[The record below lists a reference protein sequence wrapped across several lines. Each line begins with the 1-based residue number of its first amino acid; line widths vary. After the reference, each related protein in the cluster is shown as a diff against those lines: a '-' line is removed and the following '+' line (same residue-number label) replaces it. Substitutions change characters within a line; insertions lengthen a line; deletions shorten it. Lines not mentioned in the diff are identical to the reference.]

1 MWLAGCATSPAPR
14 SPSPVPGASPPALD
28 AIKEADLRR
37 DIFFLASD
45 TMRGREAGTL
55 DELRASMWVAKAAQE
70 AGLQPAGDDGTYFQ
84 FWPMRRT
91 RLSDASEITISGRRL
106 TLWRDVLVSTPVTA
120 TVDVPVV
127 FVAEGAADVDVRGK
141 AAIAEIHAPTNAPAP
156 NVSLRAYRYA
166 GLAIRQQSQ
175 ALIERGASAVIMV
188 SDAVADDDM
197 AWGFGGAALARGRY
211 GLDTAGATAVRGP
224 VPNVPVLWVRR
235 SMLDALRA
243 PNQRLQ
249 ARLYTESFSYPSV
262 NVIAKVPGTDPTRR
276 NEYVLFSG
284 HQDHDGVRYPI
295 DGDSIWNGADDN
307 ASVSVALLAIGR
319 AWSRQPAPRSA
330 LFVWHG
336 AEERGLLGSYWHALH
351 PVVPLENIVAVLNG
365 DMIGRN
371 NPDSAALLG
380 TQPPHRNST
389 ALARLA
395 LDANDRVTHFVI
407 DSSWDRPS
415 HREGWYY
422 RSDHLPYACMHVPA
436 LFFSTLLH
444 ADYHTPRDEPQRI
457 DIAKLARMTR
467 WMYATGWEVAN
478 AQQRPLLDPGFQL
491 ERRCAIG
498 PRE

>member
-1 MWLAGCATSPAPR
+1 
-14 SPSPVPGASPPALD
+14 
-28 AIKEADLRR
+28 
-37 DIFFLASD
+37 
-45 TMRGREAGTL
+45 MRGREAGTL
-55 DELRASMWVAKAAQE
+55 DELRASMWVAKAARE
-70 AGLQPAGDDGTYFQ
+70 AGLEPAGDDGTYFQ

-91 RLSDASEITISGRRL
+91 RLADASEITMGGRRL
-106 TLWRDVLVSTPVTA
+106 ALWKDVLVSVPVTA
-120 TVDVPVV
+120 TLDVPVV
-127 FVAEGAADVDVRGK
+127 FVDESGNTDVRGK
-141 AAIAEIHAPTNAPAP
+141 AAVTEIHAPTNPPAAD
-156 NVSLRAYRYA
+156 VSLRAYRYA

-188 SDAVADDDM
+188 SDSVADDDM

-211 GLDTAGATAVRGP
+211 GLDTARTTRATPAAP
-224 VPNVPVLWVRR
+224 NANVPVLWVRR
-235 SMLDALRA
+235 SMLEALRA

-249 ARLYTESFSYPSV
+249 ARLFVETFSYPSV
-262 NVIAKVPGTDPTRR
+262 NIVAKVAGTDPARR

-295 DGDSIWNGADDN
+295 NGDSIWNGADDN

-319 AWSRQPAPRSA
+319 AWSKQPAARSA

-351 PVVPLENIVAVLNG
+351 PEVPLENIVAVLNG

-380 TQPPHRNST
+380 AQPPHRNSA
-389 ALARLA
+389 ALAKMA
-395 LDANDRVTHFVI
+395 LDANDHVTRFVI
-407 DSSWDRPS
+407 DSSWDRPT

-444 ADYHTPRDEPQRI
+444 PDYHTPRDEPQRI
-457 DIAKLARMTR
+457 EIAKLARMTR

-478 AQQRPLLDPGFQL
+478 APQRPALDAGFQL

>member
-1 MWLAGCATSPAPR
+1 
-14 SPSPVPGASPPALD
+14 
-28 AIKEADLRR
+28 
-37 DIFFLASD
+37 
-45 TMRGREAGTL
+45 MRGREAGTL
-55 DELRASMWVAKAAQE
+55 DEMRASMWVAKAAQE

-84 FWPMRRT
+84 FWPMRRV
-91 RLSDASEITISGRRL
+91 RLSDGSQIAIGGRPL
-106 TLWRDVLVSTPVTA
+106 ALWKDVVVTAPVTA
-120 TVDVPVV
+120 TVDLPLSYVG
-127 FVAEGAADVDVRGK
+127 EGGVEQSASIDVHGK
-141 AAIAEIHAPTNAPAP
+141 AVVAEIHAPTNPPAP
-156 NVSLRAYRYA
+156 GMSLRGYRYA
-166 GLAIRQQSQ
+166 LAAVRQQSQ
-175 ALIERGASAVIMV
+175 ALIERGAGAVILV
-188 SDAVADDDM
+188 SDSVADDPM
-197 AWGFGGAALARGRY
+197 AFGFGGVALARGRY
-211 GLDTAGATAVRGP
+211 GLDTAGAASAATRGGAAST
-224 VPNVPVLWVRR
+224 VPVLWVRR

-243 PNQRLQ
+243 PNQRLT
-249 ARLYTESFSYPSV
+249 ATLYTESFSYPSV
-262 NVIAKVPGTDPTRR
+262 NIVAKVPGTDPARR

-319 AWSRQPAPRSA
+319 AWSKQPAPRSA

-351 PVVPLENIVAVLNG
+351 PVVPLESIVAVLNG

-380 TQPPHRNST
+380 AQPPHRNST
-389 ALARLA
+389 ALAKMA
-395 LDANDRVTHFVI
+395 LDANAQLTHFMI
-407 DSSWDRPS
+407 DSSWDRPT

-444 ADYHTPRDEPQRI
+444 PDYHTPRDEPQRI

-478 AQQRPLLDPGFQL
+478 ARQRPAVDPGFQL
-491 ERRCAIG
+491 ERRCALSVT
-498 PRE
+498 R